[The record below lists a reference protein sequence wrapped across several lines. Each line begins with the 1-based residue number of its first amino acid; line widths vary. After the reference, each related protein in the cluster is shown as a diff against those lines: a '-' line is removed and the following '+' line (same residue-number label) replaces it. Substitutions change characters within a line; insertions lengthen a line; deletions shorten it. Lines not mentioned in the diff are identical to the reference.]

1 MTFREILEHVVGQ
14 TPGAL
19 AGAIMG
25 TDGISVEEWATEASE
40 VELSTLTIEF
50 SGVFEQLRKASGSLY
65 GEGSDALEEVIVTTR
80 EHVLLFRPIDEEYL
94 FVVALEPLGMVG
106 KARYLVR
113 SVMDELRQE
122 L

>member
-25 TDGISVEEWATEASE
+25 TDGVPIEEYSVPGADID
-40 VELSTLTIEF
+40 LNTLTIEF
-50 SGVFEQLRKASGSLY
+50 GAVIQQLRKVSGSLY
-65 GEGSDALEEVIVTTR
+65 GQVDALEEIVLGTR
-80 EHVLLFRPIDEEYL
+80 DHQLLFRPIDDDYV

-106 KARYLVR
+106 KVRYLVR
-113 SVMDELRQE
+113 SVMEDLRE
-122 L
+122 EF

>member
-1 MTFREILEHVVGQ
+1 MTFREILERVVGQ

-25 TDGISVEEWATEASE
+25 TDGIPIEEYNVSGADIDLNA
-40 VELSTLTIEF
+40 LTIEF
-50 SGVFEQLRKASGSLY
+50 GAVIQQLRKVSASLY
-65 GEGSDALEEVIVTTR
+65 GEVDALEEIVLGTR
-80 EHVLLFRPIDEEYL
+80 EHQLLFCPIDDDYV

-106 KARYLVR
+106 KVRYLIR
-113 SVMDELRQE
+113 SVMQELRRE

>member
-1 MTFREILEHVVGQ
+1 MTFREILAQVIDQ

-25 TDGISVEEWATEASE
+25 SDGIPVEEYATASSDLDLSAVT
-40 VELSTLTIEF
+40 VEF
-50 SGVFEQLRKASGSLY
+50 GGVYEQLRKVAGSLY
-65 GEGSDALEEVIVTTR
+65 GQGGDGLEELVLCTR
-80 EHVLLFRPIDEEYL
+80 GHQLLFRAIDEEYL
-94 FVVALEPLGMVG
+94 FVVALEPLGLLG

-113 SVMDELRQE
+113 SVMEELRSE

>member
-25 TDGISVEEWATEASE
+25 TDGIPVEEWAAPESD
-40 VELSTLTIEF
+40 VDLSSLTVEF
-50 SGVFEQLRKASGSLY
+50 SGVFDQLRKVSGSIY
-65 GEGSDALEEVIVTTR
+65 GGAGDALEELILTTR
-80 EHVLLFRPIDEEYL
+80 DHQLLFRPIDEEYL
-94 FVVALEPLGMVG
+94 FVVALDPLGMTG

-113 SVMDELRQE
+113 SVMDELRRE